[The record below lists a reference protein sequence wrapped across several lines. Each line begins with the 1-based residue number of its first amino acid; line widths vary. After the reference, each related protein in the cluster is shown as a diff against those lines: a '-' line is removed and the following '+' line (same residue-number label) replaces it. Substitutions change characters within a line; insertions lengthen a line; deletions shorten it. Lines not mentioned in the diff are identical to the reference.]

1 MGGPRLAVLDEEED
15 DGEMALAESDWLKLL
30 RLSSFSRVRSPSILA
45 ILGRDNKKYKNQ
57 CLVTPLRW
65 WLIHSSIWSP
75 AKHLMRGEDFVG
87 HTWKMYKNVI
97 MQWAAGLLK
106 VGLSCLLSKKWKT
119 SYICEVR
126 KTFENVLAYYDS
138 KVGTVGAL
146 LLMKGFFSASTVTLQ
161 ITTNFKYSPIFS
173 L

>member
-1 MGGPRLAVLDEEED
+1 MTFLKKANGGDLCWHFKEPLIMPWLENIIWNEANLISTYLMGGPRLAVLDEEED

-106 VGLSCLLSKKWKT
+106 VGLSCRLSKKWKT
-119 SYICEVR
+119 SYFLR
-126 KTFENVLAYYDS
+126 YAK
-138 KVGTVGAL
+138 L
-146 LLMKGFFSASTVTLQ
+146 L
-161 ITTNFKYSPIFS
+161 
-173 L
+173 